1 MKKLV
6 CIAFLL
12 LSCILLPTV
21 VYAQPAHKHHSTVVY
36 HHVTPSPHVRSGY
49 VYRCRTVL
57 LPVMHEVCGYV
68 RVYTPQHRE
77 PPQHRGPVP
86 PHHAPHHVP
95 NGHHR

>member
-12 LSCILLPTV
+12 LSCVLLPTI
-21 VYAQPAHKHHSTVVY
+21 VYAQPAPKHHNTVV

-68 RVYTPQHRE
+68 RVYTPQYRE
-77 PPQHRGPVP
+77 PVP
-86 PHHAPHHVP
+86 PHHAPHHMP